1 MIVRLMGEGQFR
13 VPDEIHATLEEIDR
27 EAEDAVKGGHEDRLA
42 EILERM
48 HRVVREAGEELA
60 DDDLTPSD
68 LIVPPVDLSMDEADE
83 LFAGEG
89 LIPDLPVG

>member
-1 MIVRLMGEGQFR
+1 MGERQFR
-13 VPDEIHATLEEIDR
+13 VPDDVHVRLDELDR
-27 EAEDAVKGGHEDRLA
+27 EAEDAVKGGHEERLA
-42 EILERM
+42 DILEAM
-48 HRVVREAGEELA
+48 HATVREAGEPLP

-68 LIVPPVDLSMDEADE
+68 LIVPPVDLSIEEADE